1 MGIERIK
8 WSMKGFRELRKSREV
23 MSDLIKRGQRIEA
36 SAGAGYTAA
45 PFTGRTRGRV
55 SVMTEDQAAREDN
68 ARNNTLIR
76 ALDAG
81 K

>member
-1 MGIERIK
+1 MGIEKIK

-23 MSDLIKRGQRIEA
+23 MSDLIKRGDRIESAAGPGYVA
-36 SAGAGYTAA
+36 S

-76 ALDAG
+76 SLDAG
-81 K
+81 A

>member
-8 WSMKGFRELRKSREV
+8 WRMKGFKELRKSREI
-23 MSDLIKRGQRIEA
+23 MSDLIKRGKAIE
-36 SAGAGYTAA
+36 SDAGPGYIAA

-55 SVMTEDQAAREDN
+55 SVMTEDEAAREDN